1 MRDDTIAAF
10 LEQLAARIP
19 APGGGAT
26 AALHA
31 AQAAALL
38 AMVARYS
45 DGPKYDAELM
55 NRVVTES
62 DALREDAL
70 ALAEADEKAF
80 GAVAEAY
87 RLPRATEQETSARSV
102 AISSALAGAARPPAD
117 VVRTALLLVS
127 LAEDLLPAGNRN
139 VITDVATAAE
149 AARAAAVTA
158 RLIIEVNLKG
168 ITDLV
173 LAEEFGTAAAVAGA
187 VAERADAIVGAVRAE
202 IAR

>member
-10 LEQLAARIP
+10 LDQLAARIP

-45 DGPKYDAELM
+45 DGPKYDAGLM
-55 NRVVTES
+55 NRIVSEA
-62 DALREDAL
+62 DELREDAL
-70 ALAEADEKAF
+70 ALAEADAKAF

-87 RLPRATEQETSARSV
+87 RLPRTTEQETTARSA

-117 VVRTALLLVS
+117 VVRTAVLLVS
-127 LAEDLLPAGNRN
+127 LAEELLPAGNRN
-139 VITDVATAAE
+139 MITDVAAAAE
-149 AARAAAVTA
+149 AARAAAVSA

-173 LAEEFGTAAAVAGA
+173 QAEEFGTAAAVAGT
-187 VAERADAIVGAVRAE
+187 VAERADAIVSAVRAE
-202 IAR
+202 IAQ

>member
-10 LEQLAARIP
+10 LDQLAARVS

-45 DGPKYDAELM
+45 DGPRYDAGLM
-55 NRVVTES
+55 NRVVTEA

-70 ALAEADEKAF
+70 ALAEADAKAF

-87 RLPRATEQETSARSV
+87 RLPRTTERETSARSA

-127 LAEDLLPAGNRN
+127 LAEDLLAAGNRS
-139 VITDVATAAE
+139 VITDVAAAAE

-168 ITDLV
+168 ITDPV
-173 LAEEFGTAAAVAGA
+173 LAEELGDAAAAAGP
-187 VAERADAIVGAVRAE
+187 VAERADAIVAAVRAE
-202 IAR
+202 VAR

>member
-10 LEQLAARIP
+10 LEQLAARVP

-45 DGPKYDAELM
+45 NGPKYDAGLM
-55 NRVVTES
+55 NRVVTEA
-62 DALREDAL
+62 DELREDAL
-70 ALAEADEKAF
+70 ALAEADAKAF
-80 GAVAEAY
+80 GAVAGAY
-87 RLPRATEQETSARSV
+87 RLPRATEQEASARSA

-139 VITDVATAAE
+139 VITDVAAAAE

-158 RLIIEVNLKG
+158 RLNIEVNLKG

-187 VAERADAIVGAVRAE
+187 VAERADAIVAAVRAE
-202 IAR
+202 IAQ

>member
-10 LEQLAARIP
+10 LDQLAARVP

-45 DGPKYDAELM
+45 DGAKYDAELM
-55 NRVVTES
+55 NRIVTEA

-70 ALAEADEKAF
+70 ALADADAAAF

-87 RLPRATEQETSARSV
+87 RLPRATEQEKAARS
-102 AISSALAGAARPPAD
+102 ASISSALAGAARPPAD

-127 LAEDLLPAGNRN
+127 LAEELWPAGNRGM
-139 VITDVATAAE
+139 ITDVAAAAE

-158 RLIIEVNLKG
+158 RMMIEVNLTG
-168 ITDLV
+168 IKDLV
-173 LAEEFGTAAAVAGA
+173 LAQEFGDVAALADT
-187 VAERADAIVGAVRAE
+187 VAERADRIVATVRSE
-202 IAR
+202 VTQ

>member
-55 NRVVTES
+55 NRVVTEA

-87 RLPRATEQETSARSV
+87 RLPRTTEQETSARSA

-158 RLIIEVNLKG
+158 RLIIEINLKG
-168 ITDLV
+168 ITDPV
-173 LAEEFGTAAAVAGA
+173 LAEEFGTAAVVAGA
-187 VAERADAIVGAVRAE
+187 VAERADAIVAAVRAE

>member
-10 LEQLAARIP
+10 LDQLAARVP

-45 DGPKYDAELM
+45 DGPKYDAGLM
-55 NRVVTES
+55 NRMVTEA

-70 ALAEADEKAF
+70 ALAEADAKAF

-87 RLPRATEQETSARSV
+87 RLPRTTEQEQADRSA
-102 AISSALAGAARPPAD
+102 AISSALAGAAGPPAD
-117 VVRTALLLVS
+117 VVRTALLLIS
-127 LAEDLLPAGNRN
+127 LAEDLLPTGNRN
-139 VITDVATAAE
+139 VITDVAAAAE

-158 RLIIEVNLKG
+158 RLNIEVNLKG

-173 LAEEFGTAAAVAGA
+173 LAEELGTAAAVADS
-187 VAERADAIVGAVRAE
+187 VAERADAIVAAVRAE

>member
-10 LEQLAARIP
+10 LEQLAARVP

-45 DGPKYDAELM
+45 GGPKYDAGLM
-55 NRVVTES
+55 NRVVTEA
-62 DALREDAL
+62 DELREDAL
-70 ALAEADEKAF
+70 ALAEADADAF

-87 RLPRATEQETSARSV
+87 RLPRTTEQETSARS
-102 AISSALAGAARPPAD
+102 ASISSALAGAARPPAD
-117 VVRTALLLVS
+117 VVATALLLVS
-127 LAEDLLPAGNRN
+127 LAEDLLPAGNRTM
-139 VITDVATAAE
+139 ITDVAAAAE
-149 AARAAAVTA
+149 AARAAAITA

-173 LAEEFGTAAAVAGA
+173 LAEEFGTAAAVAGT
-187 VAERADAIVGAVRAE
+187 VAERADAIVAAVRAE

>member
-10 LEQLAARIP
+10 LDQLAARVP

-45 DGPKYDAELM
+45 DGPKYDAELT
-55 NRVVTES
+55 NRVVTEA

-70 ALAEADEKAF
+70 ALAEADAGAF
-80 GAVAEAY
+80 RAVAEAY
-87 RLPRATEQETSARSV
+87 RLPRATEREKAARS
-102 AISSALAGAARPPAD
+102 ASISSALAGAARPPAD
-117 VVRTALLLVS
+117 VVRTALLLVG
-127 LAEDLLPAGNRN
+127 LAEELWPAGNRTM
-139 VITDVATAAE
+139 ITDVAAAAE

-168 ITDLV
+168 IKDPV
-173 LAEEFGTAAAVAGA
+173 LAEEFGTVAAMADA
-187 VAERADAIVGAVRAE
+187 VAERADAIAAAVRAE

>member
-1 MRDDTIAAF
+1 MRDDTIAVF

-87 RLPRATEQETSARSV
+87 RLPRTTEQETSARSA

-187 VAERADAIVGAVRAE
+187 VAERADAIVAAVRAE

>member
-1 MRDDTIAAF
+1 MRDDTIADF
-10 LEQLAARIP
+10 LDQLAARLP
-19 APGGGAT
+19 VPGGGAT

-45 DGPKYDAELM
+45 DGPSYDAELM
-55 NRVVTES
+55 DRIVTEA

-70 ALAEADEKAF
+70 ALADADADAF
-80 GAVAEAY
+80 GAVAQAY
-87 RLPRATEQETSARSV
+87 RLPRATEQEKATRSAS
-102 AISSALAGAARPPAD
+102 ISTALAGAARPPAD

-127 LAEDLLPAGNRN
+127 LAEDLWPAGNRSM
-139 VITDVATAAE
+139 ITDVAAAAE

-158 RLIIEVNLKG
+158 RLVIEVNLKG
-168 ITDLV
+168 IRDPV
-173 LAEEFGTAAAVAGA
+173 LAEEFGTAAAVAGT
-187 VAERADAIVGAVRAE
+187 VAERADAVVAAVRAE

>member
-1 MRDDTIAAF
+1 MRDDTIADF
-10 LEQLAARIP
+10 LDQLAARLP

-45 DGPKYDAELM
+45 DGPRYDAELM
-55 NRVVTES
+55 NRIVTEA

-70 ALAEADEKAF
+70 ALAGADADAF
-80 GAVAEAY
+80 GAVAQAY
-87 RLPRATEQETSARSV
+87 RLPRATEQEKATRSAS
-102 AISSALAGAARPPAD
+102 ISSALAGAARPPAD

-127 LAEDLLPAGNRN
+127 LAEDLWPAGNRSM
-139 VITDVATAAE
+139 ITDVAAAAE

-168 ITDLV
+168 IRDPV
-173 LAEEFGTAAAVAGA
+173 LAEEFGTAAAVAGS
-187 VAERADAIVGAVRAE
+187 VAERADGIVAAVRAE

>member
-10 LEQLAARIP
+10 LDQLAARIP

-45 DGPKYDAELM
+45 DGATYDTELM
-55 NRVVTES
+55 NRIVTEA
-62 DALREDAL
+62 DALRQDAL
-70 ALAEADEKAF
+70 ALADADADAF

-87 RLPRATEQETSARSV
+87 RLPRATEQERAARS
-102 AISSALAGAARPPAD
+102 ASISSALAGAARPPAD

-127 LAEDLLPAGNRN
+127 LAEDLWPAGNRGM
-139 VITDVATAAE
+139 ITDVAAAAE
-149 AARAAAVTA
+149 AARAAAITA
-158 RLIIEVNLKG
+158 RLMIEVNLKG
-168 ITDLV
+168 IRDPV
-173 LAEEFGTAAAVAGA
+173 RAEEFGTAAAVAGT
-187 VAERADAIVGAVRAE
+187 VAERADAIVAAVRAE